1 MILNLVK
8 KAVKH
13 GGKLV
18 PLVIPNGLTSGT
30 GLMNPSVFID
40 DDGDI
45 LVNLRHV
52 NYTLYHSENKQ
63 QFPSRFG
70 PLSYLHP
77 EKDQRLVTE
86 NYLCKLNSELAISE
100 FAKVEMLELHE
111 PIWEFVGLEDARIA
125 QWNGNYFLIGVRRDT
140 TANGQGRMEYSQIE
154 IDKTNWT
161 VKEVHRKRIPAPAP
175 DDSYC
180 EKNWYPISDK
190 PYTFIK
196 WSMPTEVV
204 YSDPF
209 DEVTDQL
216 YIRNTMAPPSDQRGG
231 TQLISVGNMYISI
244 THEVN
249 LFKNYLGQKD
259 AVYLHRLL
267 IWDKEMNFAGMSKT
281 FSFLDAP
288 IEFCVGA
295 ALLGDDLLLSFG
307 FADNAAF
314 LLRVPK
320 VVLNDLII
328 EALDYE
334 SV

>member
-140 TANGQGRMEYSQIE
+140 TPTGRLKKYIEKESQLPHQMIHTAR
-154 IDKTNWT
+154 KTG
-161 VKEVHRKRIPAPAP
+161 IQ
-175 DDSYC
+175 YQ
-180 EKNWYPISDK
+180 I
-190 PYTFIK
+190 
-196 WSMPTEVV
+196 
-204 YSDPF
+204 
-209 DEVTDQL
+209 
-216 YIRNTMAPPSDQRGG
+216 
-231 TQLISVGNMYISI
+231 
-244 THEVN
+244 N
-249 LFKNYLGQKD
+249 L
-259 AVYLHRLL
+259 
-267 IWDKEMNFAGMSKT
+267 T
-281 FSFLDAP
+281 
-288 IEFCVGA
+288 
-295 ALLGDDLLLSFG
+295 LLLNG
-307 FADNAAF
+307 
-314 LLRVPK
+314 LCLPK
-320 VVLNDLII
+320 
-328 EALDYE
+328 
-334 SV
+334 

>member
-1 MILNLVK
+1 MNLVE

-40 DDGDI
+40 NDGDI

-52 NYTLYHSENKQ
+52 NYTLYHSENEQ
-63 QFPSRFG
+63 RFPSRFG

-77 EKDQRLVTE
+77 EKDQRLVTT
-86 NYLCKLNSELAISE
+86 NYLCHLDSELTMTDYAL
-100 FAKVEMLELHE
+100 VEMLELHE
-111 PIWEFVGLEDARIA
+111 PIWEFHGLEDARLT
-125 QWNGNYFLIGVRRDT
+125 QWNGDYFLVGVRRDT
-140 TANGQGRMEYSQIE
+140 TTNGEGRMEYSQIE
-154 IDKTNWT
+154 IDKANWT
-161 VKEVHRKRIPAPAP
+161 VKEVHRKRIPTPL
-175 DDSYC
+175 DGESYC
-180 EKNWYPISDK
+180 EKNWYPILDK

-204 YSDPF
+204 YSNPF
-209 DEVTDQL
+209 EEGTEQL
-216 YIRNTMAPPSDQRGG
+216 FVRQTVMPKADQRGG
-231 TQLISVGNMYISI
+231 TQLIKLGSMYIAV
-244 THEVN
+244 THEVD

-267 IWDKEMNFAGMSKT
+267 IWDSELNFAGMSKP

-288 IEFCVGA
+288 VEFCVGA
-295 ALLGDDLLLSFG
+295 ALLDGDLLLSFG

-314 LLRVPK
+314 LLRVPQI
-320 VVLNDLII
+320 VLNDLVI
-328 EALDYE
+328 EALNYE
-334 SV
+334 SI

>member
-1 MILNLVK
+1 MNLVE

-86 NYLCKLNSELAISE
+86 NYLCRLNSELAISE

-125 QWNGNYFLIGVRRDT
+125 QWHGNYFLIGVRRDT
-140 TANGQGRMEYSQIE
+140 TSNGQGRMEYSQIE

-161 VKEVHRKRIPAPAP
+161 VKEIHRKRIPTPAP
-175 DDSYC
+175 DESYC
-180 EKNWYPISDK
+180 EKNWYPIADK

-209 DEVTDQL
+209 AEGTEQL
-216 YIRNTMAPPSDQRGG
+216 SLRKTINPPSDQRGG
-231 TQLISVGNMYISI
+231 TQLIPVGNMYIAI
-244 THEVN
+244 THQVS
-249 LFKNYLGQKD
+249 LFKNYLDQKD
-259 AVYLHRLL
+259 AIYLHRLL

-295 ALLGDDLLLSFG
+295 ALLGEDLLLSFG

-314 LLRVPK
+314 LLRVPQ
-320 VVLNDLII
+320 VVLNDLIV